1 MQSAFADAIAS
12 ASDELVVE
20 IATTRAQVIEAQKL
34 RYRVYCEERDFLP
47 GSDGIEEDEFDA
59 TSRHVL
65 VRSRKTGVVYGTVR
79 VVLSD
84 GGEGNLGFPMQRV
97 CEDWV
102 LRPLPIA
109 QTGELSRFAV
119 TRERAGLSN
128 AAAALMR
135 IALMRGIVQICGESR
150 LTHLCATMERTLLR
164 LLRATAIHFQPV
176 GKPVEYHGI
185 RQPAVWELGG
195 GLQQIRREHPVLW
208 SFLTND
214 GAFWSEEMAGNA
226 AESQQAA

>member
-1 MQSAFADAIAS
+1 MQAAFADAIAS
-12 ASDELVVE
+12 ARDELVVE
-20 IATTRAQVIEAQKL
+20 VATTRAQVLEAQRL

-47 GSDGIEEDEFDA
+47 GSNGIEEDEFDDK
-59 TSRHVL
+59 SRHVL
-65 VRSRKTGVVYGTVR
+65 VRSRATGVVYGTVR

-84 GGEGNLGFPMQRV
+84 GSEGDIGFPMQRV
-97 CEDWV
+97 CEDYV

-135 IALMRGIVQICGESR
+135 LALMRGIVQVCGESKI
-150 LTHLCATMERTLLR
+150 THLCATMERTLLR
-164 LLRATAIHFQPV
+164 LLRSTAIHFQPI

-185 RQPAVWELGG
+185 RQPAVWTMGS
-195 GLQQIRREHPVLW
+195 GLARIRSEQPLVW
-208 SFLTND
+208 AFLTNE
-214 GAFWSEEMAGNA
+214 GAFWPEERVADEVILEDA
-226 AESQQAA
+226 A